1 MPASKKP
8 QHLKPSTAA
17 KKLGIHLPAA
27 PAEFREGTVTRDQ
40 LEALQ
45 SDPPQWLADLRENG
59 PHPRPVVAEKLGI
72 SNSGLARAGV
82 DDVMTTAQIDA
93 LLADRPEWLRRER
106 EVQAGVRQE
115 NRRLAREKRAE

>member
-27 PAEFREGTVTRDQ
+27 PAEFREGAITRDQ
-40 LEALQ
+40 LDALA
-45 SDPPQWLADLRENG
+45 SDPPRWLADLRDNG
-59 PHPRPVVAEKLGI
+59 PHPRPVVAQKLGI

-82 DDVMTTAQIDA
+82 EDVMTTAQIDA

-106 EVQAGVRQE
+106 EVQAGVRKE
-115 NRRLAREKRAE
+115 NRRLAREKRDE

>member
-1 MPASKKP
+1 

-17 KKLGIHLPAA
+17 KKLSIHLPAA